1 MSIKGIAISSGVACG
16 PVICFP
22 PSLPLPIA
30 TDNHVS
36 GYSSYEKAEKM
47 PCNILTNT
55 LHLKMTSL
63 LYKRILYSATAHLK

>member
-36 GYSSYEKAEKM
+36 GYSSYEKARE
-47 PCNILTNT
+47 NALQYFNES
-55 LHLKMTSL
+55 LHLKMISL
-63 LYKRILYSATAHLK
+63 LYKKILYSATATS